1 MPHARMVNSSLA
13 LDSACNNTLNDVFL
27 AGHVQDDDGDDGDD
41 DAGHHGSQFHT
52 AIAAAEVLDRHGD
65 GAVLLDIQH
74 QSGQQVVVPDPH
86 GFQNGGGDHGGLQ
99 DGEHDLEE
107 DLDGVA
113 AVDHGRFLNLHGNAL
128 HKAGEHEHGQTGTKA
143 QVDDADVPGSV
154 QVEGICGLGQSEHD
168 HLEGDDHRE
177 HDEQVHKLAELVVH
191 AGQVPACHG
200 AAQQDEGHTGN
211 GNDEAV
217 AQAGEEAHFDHAVDV
232 VGKASKGLTGG
243 QLEHGRGGKGTLFLQ
258 AVQQDQDNGVDPQQA
273 KQGHDDGENVI
284 PQLFLFNHYCWT
296 SLERVKWSCA
306 REMTTTIRKNT
317 TAFAW
322 PMPFH

>member
-1 MPHARMVNSSLA
+1 MNSSLT

-41 DAGHHGSQFHT
+41 DAGHHGSQLHS
-52 AIAAAEVLDRHGD
+52 AVAAAEVLDSHGD
-65 GAVLLDIQH
+65 GAVLLDVQN
-74 QSGQQVVVPDPH
+74 QGGQQVVVPHPH
-86 GFQNGGGDHGGLQ
+86 SLQNGSGDHGRLQ
-99 DGEHDLEE
+99 DGEHDLKE

-143 QVDDADVPGSV
+143 QVDDADVPRGV
-154 QVEGICGLGQSEHD
+154 QLQLVSGLGQGEHD
-168 HLEGDDHRE
+168 HLEGHDHGE
-177 HDEQVHKLAELVVH
+177 HDQQVHELAQLVVH
-191 AGQVPACHG
+191 AGQVPTSHG
-200 AAQQDEGHTGN
+200 AAQQDQHYASDSN
-211 GNDEAV
+211 QKAV
-217 AQAGEEAHFDHAVDV
+217 THAGEKVHLGHAVNV
-232 VGKASKGLTGG
+232 VGQARKGLFRG
-243 QLEHGRGGKGTLFLQ
+243 QLEHRGGGKGALFFQ
-258 AVQQDQDNGVDPQQA
+258 AVQQDQDDGVDPQQA

>member
-1 MPHARMVNSSLA
+1 MNSSLA

-113 AVDHGRFLNLHGNAL
+113 AVDHGCFLDLHGHAL
-128 HKAGEHEHGQTGTKA
+128 HKASEHEHGQTGTEA
-143 QVDDADVPGSV
+143 QIDDADVPRGV
-154 QVEGICGLGQSEHD
+154 QLQPVSGLGQGEHN
-168 HLEGDDHRE
+168 HLEGDDHGE
-177 HDEQVHKLAELVVH
+177 HDQQVHKLAQLVVH
-191 AGQVPACHG
+191 TGQVPTSHG
-200 AAQQDEGHTGN
+200 AAQQDQHHAGN
-211 GNDEAV
+211 GDQKAVTHAGEKVHLGHAVNVV
-217 AQAGEEAHFDHAVDV
+217 AQS
-232 VGKASKGLTGG
+232 GKGFGGG
-243 QLEHGRGGKGTLFLQ
+243 QAEHRRGGKATLGFQ
-258 AVQQDQDNGVDPQQA
+258 AVQQDQHDGVDPQQA
-273 KQGHDDGENVI
+273 EKHHYNSKDDI
-284 PQLFLFNHYCWT
+284 PSSFLFRHYCCT
-296 SLERVKWSCA
+296 SLERVKWSWIS
-306 REMTTTIRKNT
+306 EMTTTIRKNT
-317 TAFAW
+317 TAFA
-322 PMPFH
+322 